1 MKTIWLAPSILS
13 ANFVRLGEEI
23 TSVLGAGGDII
34 HFDVMDNH
42 YVPNLTF
49 GPMVLKSIR
58 NNGITSIID
67 VHIMADPVDEL
78 IIQFSKAGANF
89 ITIHPE
95 STNHLDRSLN
105 LIRNCGCKVG
115 LAINPSTTLDVL
127 EYVMDKLDM
136 IVVMSVNPGFS
147 GQQFIP
153 IIFKKLLEV
162 RKLIDNSHRNILLEI
177 DGGINLSNIKKV
189 ASHGVNVFVLGSVIF
204 SSKNYTQIIKDLRY
218 QINLR
223 NDCGIQV

>member
-13 ANFVRLGEEI
+13 ANFARLGEEI
-23 TSVLGAGGDII
+23 TSVLEAGGDII

-42 YVPNLTF
+42 YVPNLTL

-58 NNGITSIID
+58 NYGITSIID

-78 IIQFSKAGANF
+78 IIQFSKAGADF

-177 DGGINLSNIKKV
+177 DGGINLSNLKTI
-189 ASHGVNVFVLGSVIF
+189 ASYGVNIFVIGSVIF
-204 SSKNYTQIIKDLRY
+204 SSKNYKQIIKDIRY
-218 QINLR
+218 QIDLR
-223 NDCGIQV
+223 NDYDIQV